1 MALFSFL
8 RRKPPVRD
16 AAALA
21 DFIDSQSAFL
31 VQKGIFEYARARAGH
46 YAKVLFHEPDFQAAV
61 EAARWRAY
69 PLGLAMVVEMVEG
82 ELRPHAAGHLA
93 GVRAALTGTALAV
106 FDRYPAPP
114 SLGPEAWAAARDDV
128 AHVVERCALH
138 PVKRVIDVPEPY
150 MKPYFALMPIH
161 PKLRGQDFD
170 TTCNYLRVG
179 LCNIHDELAERL
191 DADAVT
197 AALLRGGG

>member
-1 MALFSFL
+1 MALFGFL
-8 RRKPPVRD
+8 RRKPSVRD

-21 DFIDSQSAFL
+21 DFIDTQSAFL

-61 EAARWRAY
+61 EVARWRAW

-82 ELRPHAAGHLA
+82 ELRPHAAGNLPAFH
-93 GVRAALTGTALAV
+93 AALTGTALAV
-106 FDRYPAPP
+106 FDRYPAPAVLEP
-114 SLGPEAWAAARDDV
+114 GAWTSARDDV

-150 MKPYFALMPIH
+150 LKPYFALMPIH

-197 AALLRGGG
+197 AALLRDGG

>member
-1 MALFSFL
+1 MALFKL
-8 RRKPPVRD
+8 PQRKPPVRD

-21 DFIDSQSAFL
+21 DFIDTQAAFL

-46 YAKVLFHEPDFQAAV
+46 YAKVMFHEADFKAAV

-82 ELRPHAAGHLA
+82 ELRPHAAGDLA
-93 GVRAALTGTALAV
+93 AFHAALTATALAV
-106 FDRYPAPP
+106 FDRYPAPAP
-114 SLGPEAWAAARDDV
+114 LAPDAWAAARDDI
-128 AHVVERCALH
+128 AHVVARCAMH

-150 MKPYFALMPIH
+150 AQPYFALMPIH
-161 PKLRGQDFD
+161 KKLRGQDFD
-170 TTCNYLRVG
+170 TTRNYLRVA

-191 DADAVT
+191 DAAAVT
-197 AALLRGGG
+197 AALSRGG